1 VTHPKDICENFEPK
15 LPDFKEFFYE
25 IIVFRQQVLVGY
37 QNIAGFLNFSTFLS
51 DL

>member
-1 VTHPKDICENFEPK
+1 VTHPKDICEKFVPK
-15 LPDFKEFFYE
+15 LPDFKEKTSE
-25 IIVFRQQVLVGY
+25 ITIFRQQVLVGC